1 MVETQIRYD
10 GQSDALQI
18 TFVPGQGP
26 TGIELNENILL
37 RVDRT
42 AGEAV
47 GLTIFNFSVL
57 AQPTDMGPRS
67 VPLTGLADLSPEM
80 REMALSILRRSPVS
94 DHLKLSAY
102 APSSNPSELVPITLL
117 EPIALTSAA

>member
-1 MVETQIRYD
+1 MRRYCVEADVMVI
-10 GQSDALQI
+10 S
-18 TFVPGQGP
+18 FVDRRSA

-57 AQPTDMGPRS
+57 AQPTEMGPRS
-67 VPLTGLADLSPEM
+67 VPLTGLAELSPQM
-80 REMALSILRRSPVS
+80 RELALSILLKSPVS

-102 APSSNPSELVPITLL
+102 APSPDPAELVPIALL

>member
-1 MVETQIRYD
+1 MRRYDVDSDAMMISFVD
-10 GQSDALQI
+10 GQSA
-18 TFVPGQGP
+18 

-42 AGEAV
+42 SGEAV

-57 AQPTDMGPRS
+57 AQPTEMGPRS
-67 VPLTGLADLSPEM
+67 VPLTGLAELSPEM
-80 REMALSILRRSPVS
+80 REMALSILLKSPVS
-94 DHLKLSAY
+94 DHLKLFAY
-102 APSSNPSELVPITLL
+102 APSSNPAGLVPITVL